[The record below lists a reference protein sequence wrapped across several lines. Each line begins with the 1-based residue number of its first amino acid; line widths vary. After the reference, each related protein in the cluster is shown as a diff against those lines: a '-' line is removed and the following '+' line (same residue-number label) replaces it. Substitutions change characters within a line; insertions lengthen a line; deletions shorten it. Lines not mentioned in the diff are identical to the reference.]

1 MHGRRSV
8 DPLYAAASR
17 RHSLPPLAGPV
28 TSHPPSARRPRSP
41 PPLRV
46 AWPARPPSVLTGDRC
61 LPPFLP
67 CPSISSCPAV
77 PASHALYHP
86 ARSTRAAR
94 GPTRFAF
101 TPAAAL
107 KPTSLPSQVPPH
119 PSTACARAPRA
130 RRPPPAPPPPPP
142 PAPAPSPPAARPPT
156 AAVRPPP
163 PSPNPPAPPA
173 LLPRAPAPP
182 AARVPAAAA
191 RARLSCGQPT
201 PPTRTQRPPRG
212 PPARPSAPAPA
223 FIPYRLALADRI
235 RVLLAAAPSYMVKL
249 RPPHRSTPPAP
260 AAL

>member
-119 PSTACARAPRA
+119 PSTACARAP
-130 RRPPPAPPPPPP
+130 
-142 PAPAPSPPAARPPT
+142 PAPSPPAARPPA

-163 PSPNPPAPPA
+163 PIPQPTRAARAPAARPLPA
-173 LLPRAPAPP
+173 RRPRACCCRPRAPLVRP
-182 AARVPAAAA
+182 AHPSHPHA
-191 RARLSCGQPT
+191 T
-201 PPTRTQRPPRG
+201 PSVR
-212 PPARPSAPAPA
+212 PARPPIRTSA
-223 FIPYRLALADRI
+223 RLYTLS
-235 RVLLAAAPSYMVKL
+235 P
-249 RPPHRSTPPAP
+249 RPC
-260 AAL
+260 